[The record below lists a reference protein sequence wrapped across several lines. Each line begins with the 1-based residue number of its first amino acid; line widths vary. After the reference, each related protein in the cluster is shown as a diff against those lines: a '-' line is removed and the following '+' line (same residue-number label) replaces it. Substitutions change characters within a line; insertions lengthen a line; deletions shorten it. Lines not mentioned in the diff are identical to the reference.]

1 MKQNGRISVMN
12 RELGA
17 LQAALRECGSTQI
30 PMRVA
35 LNIVEVQRQ
44 IQARI
49 DDVHDINKGLVEQ
62 HGTPAEGE
70 ETATQV
76 SDKMEGWTEYVIE
89 FNELMEAEIHFEK
102 PLTLY
107 EREDS
112 YGWTPDGNT
121 SIELSA
127 NTIFDMGEMLTVNKK
142 EDSEENE

>member
-1 MKQNGRISVMN
+1 MKKNGRISVMN

-17 LQAALRECGSTQI
+17 LQAALRECGGTQI

-49 DDVHDINKGLVEQ
+49 DDVNDINKGLVEQ

-70 ETATQV
+70 EVAIQV
-76 SDKMEGWTEYVIE
+76 SDKMEGWPGYVE
-89 FNELMEAEIHFEK
+89 AFNELMAAEMYFDE
-102 PLTLY
+102 PFVLY

-112 YGWTPDGNT
+112 YGWAPNGSA

-127 NTIFDMGEMLTVNKK
+127 NTIFDLGEMLTVNKLK
-142 EDSEENE
+142 DSDKS

>member
-1 MKQNGRISVMN
+1 MKKNGRISVMN

-17 LQAALRECGSTQI
+17 LQAALRECGSTRI
-30 PMRVA
+30 PMKVA

-49 DDVHDINKGLVEQ
+49 DDVNDINKGLVEQ

-70 ETATQV
+70 EVAIQV
-76 SDKMEGWTEYVIE
+76 SDNMEGWPGYVE
-89 FNELMEAEIHFEK
+89 AFNELMVAEMYFDE
-102 PLTLY
+102 PFVLY

-112 YGWTPDGNT
+112 YGWAPNGSA

-127 NTIFDMGEMLTVNKK
+127 NTIFDLGEMLMVNKLK
-142 EDSEENE
+142 DSDKS